1 MRDGRTKW
9 CCLITV
15 FEKTLLNLNRDFL
28 IELSVVAGRRFLYR
42 PLLVGSS
49 ITLSPSFSHYFKN
62 LKLESFLSDF
72 AQLLLGVDVILT
84 SVL

>member
-1 MRDGRTKW
+1 M
-9 CCLITV
+9 
-15 FEKTLLNLNRDFL
+15 
-28 IELSVVAGRRFLYR
+28 RFLYR

-49 ITLSPSFSHYFKN
+49 ITLSPGFSHYFKN

-72 AQLLLGVDVILT
+72 AQLLLGLDVILT